1 MCIKKLYYGVFVI
14 LWPMFDFMAYLEE
27 HKHIWIKLIF
37 TLCPDGTLWHQ
48 IWRIHM
54 YVYISTARPC
64 RGFSVKLK
72 DKRYMENIFK
82 LSWKYYSSENGKF
95 TIHCN
100 KLGICKII
108 NVFIYTIWMYWK
120 IEPLLCTIIDNGIAI
135 CAVL

>member
-1 MCIKKLYYGVFVI
+1 MCIKKLYYGVFVS
-14 LWPMFDFMAYLEE
+14 LWPMLDFMAYLEE

-95 TIHCN
+95 TIM
-100 KLGICKII
+100 KLSGKFFKSCIVDWYLIFRCIMHSYKNICIKTIYIVI
-108 NVFIYTIWMYWK
+108 N
-120 IEPLLCTIIDNGIAI
+120 
-135 CAVL
+135 